1 MWTLRVEQWMLIT
14 IANVDEWMLITTT
27 LCQGCTCAR
36 NSLFELEALMRKQMG
51 ALTLEALTPAEEKT
65 YLINYVRRRAALR
78 MGSSGVKNVRAN

>member
-36 NSLFELEALMRKQMG
+36 NSLFELEALMRKQMC
-51 ALTLEALTPAEEKT
+51 AATLIRTIDPS
-65 YLINYVRRRAALR
+65 RR
-78 MGSSGVKNVRAN
+78 KNIIM